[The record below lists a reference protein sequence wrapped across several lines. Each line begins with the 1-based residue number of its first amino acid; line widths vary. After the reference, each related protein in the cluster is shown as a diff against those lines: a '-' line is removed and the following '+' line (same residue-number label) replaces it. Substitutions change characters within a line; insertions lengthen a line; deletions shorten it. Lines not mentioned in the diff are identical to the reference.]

1 MKKMLYFCSGS
12 ADDTG
17 STEEI
22 IMVPVENV
30 SHYEV
35 EGTANLDVWFK
46 SGVGQETNT
55 GDGDIHVDHSNV
67 RLTVTAGAG
76 NMKSVLQS
84 ITALINGGPHSDGF
98 LVVAD
103 DENSVYC
110 NPLITACNAI
120 TVIDA
125 S

>member
-1 MKKMLYFCSGS
+1 MANNKMLYFCSAA

-30 SHYEV
+30 SHWEV
-35 EGTANLDVWFK
+35 SGTTSLDCWLK
-46 SGVGQETNT
+46 TGVSQTADN
-55 GDGDIHVDHSNV
+55 DGDITNIRV
-67 RLTVTAGAG
+67 RLTVTAAGG
-76 NMKSVLQS
+76 NMKKVLQS
-84 ITALINGGPHSDGF
+84 ITQLVNSHPHSDGF

-110 NPLITACNAI
+110 NSLITACNSI
-120 TVIDA
+120 EVVDA
-125 S
+125 